1 MDNKDRLIVAQ
12 NCNSATAQ
20 VMAALVGAG
29 AFSYED
35 VRSHWAD
42 LHQIVNSNTFDAAA
56 TQALVEAMPGTQVAQ
71 TPPPPPAAPQ
81 APPTALSAPP
91 VAAPPPAPAGRGRL
105 PWIREAEFPHIM
117 GAIEH
122 ERGNGI
128 TFGSMDS
135 NFYCNRSAKQAGQL
149 PDGTVIKNV
158 DTYADAKVKPAA
170 RLDGEWGPTLEQYA
184 GYAIDFSNLPSSFTR
199 PPIYVS

>member
-56 TQALVEAMPGTQVAQ
+56 TQAVVQAMPGTQVAH

-105 PWIREAEFPHIM
+105 PWVREAEFPHIM

-199 PPIYVS
+199 PPVYVS